1 MRGVYLASFAGL
13 VLLAAPALA
22 QAPAAGKLP
31 AAMIPLPE
39 RTIVKPVLDC
49 AALAKLEVTDI
60 PGAPVRILSAKLNSA
75 TPENCIVTGYVAPQV
90 QFELRLPTQ
99 TYTGRYLQL
108 GCGGNCG
115 TVSFFASP
123 RCTAAVALGG
133 AFAVAASNAGHLGAN
148 PGDGIWAYN
157 DPQLRI
163 DFGYRGPH
171 VTSQAAKA
179 IVTAYYGEAPRYSYF
194 DGCSDGGREGLQE
207 AQRYPADF
215 NGIVAGSPALMITEA
230 MERFMWEARNG
241 LDAQGNEVLPP
252 EKLSLLHNAV
262 ISACDGRDGLV
273 DGEIDDP
280 RACQYDPAK
289 LLCSG
294 SQEQSS
300 CLSAH
305 QVEVARKFY
314 AGPSTADGQKLY
326 PGGEPYGS
334 ELTWAG
340 NGSFT
345 RSGTN
350 LANEFLKYMVYGDQK
365 PPSFSWKDWKFTID
379 DLNSLKEG
387 ARIYD
392 ANNPD
397 LIGLRDAGGK
407 LIVWQGW
414 ADNAAGA
421 YGTLDYYQAV
431 QNRMGGLAATLKF
444 ARVFM
449 VPGVY
454 HCGGGYLAY
463 EEDLLGAMVSWVESG
478 KAPDQVIATAQMQ
491 DGKLRTRP
499 VYAYPM
505 RARYKGAGD
514 TNDARNFEGAM
525 PSPPPNDAYPWVG
538 ALTHRSLR

>member
-1 MRGVYLASFAGL
+1 MPSVRLVPFAGL

-22 QAPAAGKLP
+22 QAPAAAKLP

-39 RTIVKPVLDC
+39 RAIVKPVLDC
-49 AALAKLEVTDI
+49 AAVAKLAFTGI
-60 PGAPVRILSAKLNSA
+60 PGAPVRILSAKLNST
-75 TPENCIVTGYVAPQV
+75 TPANCVVTGYVAPQV

-115 TVSFFASP
+115 TVFFSASP
-123 RCTAAVALGG
+123 GCTAAVALGG

-163 DFGYRGPH
+163 DFGYRGPQ

-179 IVTAYYGEAPRYSYF
+179 IITAYYGEAPRYSYF

-215 NGIVAGSPALMITEA
+215 NGIVAGSPAHMITEA

-241 LDAQGNEVLPP
+241 LDAQRNEVLPH
-252 EKLSLLHNAV
+252 EKLSLLHDAV
-262 ISACDGRDGLV
+262 ISACDGLDGLV

-305 QVEVARKFY
+305 QAEVARKFY
-314 AGPSTADGQKLY
+314 AGPSTADGRKLY

-334 ELTWAG
+334 ELTWGG

-365 PPSFSWKDWKFTID
+365 PPSFSWKDWNFTID
-379 DLNSLKEG
+379 ELDSLKDG

-397 LIGLRDAGGK
+397 LSGLRDAGGK

-431 QNRMGGLAATLKF
+431 QNRIGGLAAALKF

-478 KAPDQVIATAQMQ
+478 KAPDQVIATAQIQ

-514 TNDARNFEGAM
+514 INDARNFEGAM
-525 PSPPPNDAYPWVG
+525 PSPLPNDAYPWVG
-538 ALTHRSLR
+538 ALTHGSR

>member
-1 MRGVYLASFAGL
+1 V
-13 VLLAAPALA
+13 VLL
-22 QAPAAGKLP
+22 QS
-31 AAMIPLPE
+31 
-39 RTIVKPVLDC
+39 R
-49 AALAKLEVTDI
+49 
-60 PGAPVRILSAKLNSA
+60 
-75 TPENCIVTGYVAPQV
+75 
-90 QFELRLPTQ
+90 
-99 TYTGRYLQL
+99 
-108 GCGGNCG
+108 
-115 TVSFFASP
+115 
-123 RCTAAVALGG
+123 
-133 AFAVAASNAGHLGAN
+133 
-148 PGDGIWAYN
+148 
-157 DPQLRI
+157 
-163 DFGYRGPH
+163 
-171 VTSQAAKA
+171 QAAKA

-314 AGPSTADGQKLY
+314 AGPSTAEGQKLY

>member
-13 VLLAAPALA
+13 VLLAAPVLA

-334 ELTWAG
+334 ELTWAA

-350 LANEFLKYMVYGDQK
+350 LANEFLKYMVYGDQA
-365 PPSFSWKDWKFTID
+365 D
-379 DLNSLKEG
+379 EG
-387 ARIYD
+387 VVRRPGD
-392 ANNPD
+392 RPTCR
-397 LIGLRDAGGK
+397 LFQCQ
-407 LIVWQGW
+407 IVTT
-414 ADNAAGA
+414 A
-421 YGTLDYYQAV
+421 
-431 QNRMGGLAATLKF
+431 
-444 ARVFM
+444 
-449 VPGVY
+449 
-454 HCGGGYLAY
+454 
-463 EEDLLGAMVSWVESG
+463 SSG
-478 KAPDQVIATAQMQ
+478 RGSAKHAE
-491 DGKLRTRP
+491 RR
-499 VYAYPM
+499 
-505 RARYKGAGD
+505 
-514 TNDARNFEGAM
+514 
-525 PSPPPNDAYPWVG
+525 
-538 ALTHRSLR
+538 RSS